1 MIKQLAE
8 LRLVCSMSVS
18 TLKENGLEHKNLQ
31 TIAEEKLHG
40 TFQLLNRLFLFP

>member
-1 MIKQLAE
+1 MTKHLAE

-31 TIAEEKLHG
+31 PIVEEKVHG
-40 TFQLLNRLFLFP
+40 IFQLLNGLFLLP